1 MELTTLLGLVIGIGG
16 IILGNYI
23 EGGHAAALVQ
33 VAAGVIVFGGTLGA
47 VLVSGRKSDL
57 RLSLKMFRSAFFKSH
72 DDDDGEKVLSEIL
85 DCSRLARKESI
96 LSIENKIVSMTD
108 PFMQN
113 VLRTV
118 VDGVDP
124 KVLRDLFERQID
136 IEEERLL
143 NGARVWSD
151 AGGFSP
157 TIGIIGAV
165 LGLIHVMNNLTDTSK
180 LGTGIAVA
188 FVATI
193 YGVASANLIFLP
205 IASKLKKRISEKIRL
220 REMVLEGGICI
231 QSGLAPTLTEMKLR
245 PFLEKGN

>member
-16 IILGNYI
+16 IILGNFI

-33 VAAGVIVFGGTLGA
+33 IAAGIIVFGGTFGA
-47 VLVSGRKSDL
+47 VLIAVRRTDL
-57 RLSLKMFRSAFFKSH
+57 RLGLKMVREAFVKSN
-72 DDDDGEKVLSEIL
+72 DNKGEKILAEIL

-96 LSIENKIVSMTD
+96 LAIENRINNMSD

-136 IEEERLL
+136 IEEERLM
-143 NGARVWSD
+143 NGAKVWSE
-151 AGGFSP
+151 AGGYAP

-193 YGVASANLIFLP
+193 YGVGSANLIFLP
-205 IASKLKKRISEKIRL
+205 LGNKLKKRVSEKVRIL
-220 REMVLEGGICI
+220 EMVLEGGLCI

-245 PFLEKGN
+245 PFLEKE

>member
-33 VAAGVIVFGGTLGA
+33 IAAAVIVFGGTLGA
-47 VLVSGRKSDL
+47 VLVSGRRSDL
-57 RLSLKMFRSAFFKSH
+57 RLGLKMFRSAFLKSH

-96 LSIENKIVSMTD
+96 LSIENRIAGMSD
-108 PFMQN
+108 SFMQN

-143 NGARVWSD
+143 NGAKVWSD

>member
-16 IILGNYI
+16 IILGNFI
-23 EGGHAAALVQ
+23 EGGHAASLVQ
-33 VAAGVIVFGGTLGA
+33 IAAGVIVFGGTLGA
-47 VLVSGRKSDL
+47 VLVSVRKNDF
-57 RLSLKMFRSAFFKSH
+57 RLGLKMFRSAFFKA
-72 DDDDGEKVLSEIL
+72 DEEDGEKSLSVIL

-96 LSIENKIVSMTD
+96 LAIENKIPAMTD

-143 NGARVWSD
+143 NGAKVWSE
-151 AGGFSP
+151 AGGYSP

-205 IASKLKKRISEKIRL
+205 IASKLKKRIAEKIRVK
-220 REMVLEGGICI
+220 EMVLEGGLCI